1 MVQWYCS
8 EHGAMSKAQVFWIH
22 SLAYNKAG
30 KSTRHISLHLNG
42 WQIFTLFLWR
52 KRFSSAGYIIF
63 TETNIPTSGSGL
75 FINQRLSASLLPN
88 QRCFIAV
95 PAVFPFMFI
104 PINIYTICPFKAQR
118 TLTSSSS
125 QLHTKTHHTGLQTRL
140 NWGHLKIPEHN

>member
-1 MVQWYCS
+1 MVQRYCS

-104 PINIYTICPFKAQR
+104 PINIYTICPFKGSENPDFIQF
-118 TLTSSSS
+118 SI
-125 QLHTKTHHTGLQTRL
+125 THNLYLWASLGFYQWPLL
-140 NWGHLKIPEHN
+140 WV